1 MQHKIFDKER
11 VWRAT
16 EQVAAIKARGGVTA
30 DLFHD
35 DLDEIERRLLMNLLD
50 PYDESTIEIAYWMAF
65 GKTFE
70 N

>member
-1 MQHKIFDKER
+1 MRRIVHDKER
-11 VWRAT
+11 IWRTT
-16 EQVAAIKARGGVTA
+16 EQVAAIKARGGITA

-70 N
+70 S